1 MSNQK
6 KNAEIDALNKLVQ
19 QAKDLEIT
27 DDKCA
32 VFSLVLVEGRI
43 YPSIMG
49 NAAVL
54 TEMLKVASRNNKD
67 FKCLLFD
74 TVDEL
79 GGTERQQK
87 LETELNAAAF
97 EFNHIATIA
106 ERMVSDDVSHDRN
119 VISNMARRCE
129 EHIKKVIKQ
138 E

>member
-1 MSNQK
+1 MSNLK
-6 KNAEIDALNKLVQ
+6 KHAEIDALNKLAQ

-32 VFSLVLVEGRI
+32 VFSLVLMEGRI

-54 TEMLKVASRNNKD
+54 TEMLKVASRNNND

-79 GGTERQQK
+79 GGTERQQE
-87 LETELNAAAF
+87 LETELNAAASNF
-97 EFNHIATIA
+97 SHIAKIA
-106 ERMVSDDVSHDRN
+106 ERLASGNVSHNGN
-119 VISNMARRCE
+119 VILTMARRCE
-129 EHIKKVIKQ
+129 DCIKKVIKQ
-138 E
+138 K